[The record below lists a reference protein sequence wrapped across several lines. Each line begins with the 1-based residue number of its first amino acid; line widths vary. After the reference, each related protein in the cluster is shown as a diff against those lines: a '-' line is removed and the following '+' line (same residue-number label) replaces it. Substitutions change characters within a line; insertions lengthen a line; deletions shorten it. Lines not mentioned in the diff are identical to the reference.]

1 MAQARLPEMTLTT
14 TLFVLSLETGQ
25 VGLGLLCPEARY
37 AAVLWTRATR
47 IDRRFG
53 EPADWVAIEREL
65 KDHSPSGPLPRE
77 LACVRV
83 LAAATGVRVQRK
95 GAQPVE
101 IEGPEAAA
109 GALDALLLKAGHLTE
124 GVT

>member
-1 MAQARLPEMTLTT
+1 MTITT

-47 IDRRFG
+47 IDRRFAQ
-53 EPADWVAIEREL
+53 PADWAAIEREL
-65 KDHSPSGPLPRE
+65 KDHLSSGPLTRDM
-77 LACVRV
+77 ACVRV

-95 GAQPVE
+95 WAEPVE
-101 IEGPEAAA
+101 LGAPEAAA
-109 GALDALLLKAGHLTE
+109 GALDALLLKAGRETE